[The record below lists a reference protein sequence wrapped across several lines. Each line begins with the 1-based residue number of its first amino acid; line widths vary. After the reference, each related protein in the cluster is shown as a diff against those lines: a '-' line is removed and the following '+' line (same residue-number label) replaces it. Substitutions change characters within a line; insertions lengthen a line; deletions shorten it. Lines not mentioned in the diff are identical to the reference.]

1 MFRYL
6 ILLPGRLRPL
16 GSRVAV
22 LGFAL
27 FVSSCATGPIEL
39 TSPVAKV
46 SVLEFR
52 SQMNT
57 DTWPELV
64 NDSEVLWGGIILK
77 TSNQAEQTQ
86 IELMAYPLDGRQRPR
101 PHRDAHGRF
110 LINHSGYLDP
120 VDFAPGRAVTVSGS
134 VSEIVVGLVG
144 EAEYTYPTLQAKQLH
159 LWNQRTTVSRPAFS
173 FGIGIG
179 IGN

>member
-1 MFRYL
+1 M
-6 ILLPGRLRPL
+6 
-16 GSRVAV
+16 
-22 LGFAL
+22 
-27 FVSSCATGPIEL
+27 
-39 TSPVAKV
+39 
-46 SVLEFR
+46 
-52 SQMNT
+52 
-57 DTWPELV
+57 V